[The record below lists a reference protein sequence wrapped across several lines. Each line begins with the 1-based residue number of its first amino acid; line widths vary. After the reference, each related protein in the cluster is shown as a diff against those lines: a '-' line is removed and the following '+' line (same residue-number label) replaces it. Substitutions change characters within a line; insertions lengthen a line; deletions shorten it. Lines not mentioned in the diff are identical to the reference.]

1 MSKSFEIKGL
11 DEYTK
16 NMITRLEKEYPVE
29 VGRFMEDI
37 VVRCKNEAIQRTP
50 VRKEGKSRGTKKKW
64 KHSVTNKKGHCF
76 GVIKNSSKMVHLI
89 ESGHIAE
96 NGTWVEGAH
105 MLENT
110 MTNQQPKI
118 DRAIDSFIDE
128 MFDF

>member
-1 MSKSFEIKGL
+1 MSKSFKINGL

-16 NMITRLEKEYPVE
+16 KMITRLEKEYPKQSKK
-29 VGRFMEDI
+29 FMEDI
-37 VVRCKNEAIQRTP
+37 VTRCKNEAIERTP
-50 VRKEGKSRGTKKKW
+50 VRKKGKSRGTKKKW
-64 KHSVTNKKGHCF
+64 KQNIYSKKGHCF
-76 GVIKNSSKMVHLI
+76 GVVKNSSKMVHLI
-89 ESGHIAE
+89 ESGHMAE

-128 MFDF
+128 MLNF